1 VVPASDLAPRPQ
13 AARSRILSPI
23 DPSSIAREIRT
34 AVSQANIHQKSRER
48 RMNMTMNTT
57 MNMKMRRRKDFKDKG
72 VSLFASTLIRL
83 LIIKTL
89 TSAARLFLMKQIY
102 NSLNQLETK
111 GQILAPNSNVK
122 TASLYPTS
130 DFIPRLT
137 SSQSVS

>member
-1 VVPASDLAPRPQ
+1 
-13 AARSRILSPI
+13 
-23 DPSSIAREIRT
+23 
-34 AVSQANIHQKSRER
+34 
-48 RMNMTMNTT
+48 MTMNTT

-137 SSQSVS
+137 SSQSVSKNKTLTSVLPTNTHTCILKICRGVQLRATTLRVIIRVLRKTIA